1 VRICTCNMSLSYVG
15 VKVWSTE
22 TVDEYGEGQK
32 VKWSAK

>member
-1 VRICTCNMSLSYVG
+1 MSLSYVG

-22 TVDEYGEGQK
+22 IVDEYGEGQK